1 MTIDVSRSVLSVE
14 PARAPRGAGHHP
26 APASADLPVVVPDEA
41 GVVASLRPRLAD
53 VVPEQDV
60 ERVVHDA
67 LVALGPVRVTTYL
80 PILVERRVRQALR
93 ATA

>member
-1 MTIDVSRSVLSVE
+1 MTIDVSRPALSVE
-14 PARAPRGAGHHP
+14 HVTAPDGTP
-26 APASADLPVVVPDEA
+26 YADRMPHVVPDEA
-41 GVVASLRPRLAD
+41 DVVTSLRPRLTD

-80 PILVERRVRQALR
+80 PILVERQVRQTLR